1 MSDYSSDDYF
11 SEGIGSDV
19 DDEAVDAFIYDNRL
33 PMSPVLRKIVKSGK
47 FTMTEEGLVL
57 DSSTEEDTEIESEEE
72 IEEIEE
78 EESEEESEEQSEDD
92 TENEAEI
99 IEFVFTSD
107 SETEEEE
114 YEYN

>member
-1 MSDYSSDDYF
+1 MTDYSSDDYF

-57 DSSTEEDTEIESEEE
+57 DSSTEEDTEMESE
-72 IEEIEE
+72 EEIEE
-78 EESEEESEEQSEDD
+78 EESEDEEQSED
-92 TENEAEI
+92 EEESEAEI